1 MLRRP
6 AIAVIG
12 GGDGASVAVLELAH
26 QVGAEIGAHG
36 ATLICGGRGGVMEA
50 AARGAFERGAHTI
63 GILPGYDHN
72 AANPHIEFA
81 IATGIGEARNAVVI
95 GSADAVVALAGE
107 GGTLSE
113 IGFALKIGRPLV
125 ALRAWPQIEGIEHA
139 DDPEAAVGEAIRMAR
154 LMAARQARR
163 SKRPKIGV
171 QDQTSKDQAP
181 NVKDERKG
189 LKQ

>member
-12 GGDGASVAVLELAH
+12 GGDGASVEVLELAH
-26 QVGAEIGAHG
+26 KVGAEIGAHG

-63 GILPGYDHN
+63 GILPGYDHS

-125 ALRAWPQIEGIEHA
+125 ALA
-139 DDPEAAVGEAIRMAR
+139 DNPEAAVGEAIRMAR
-154 LMAARQARR
+154 LAAARQARKSRR
-163 SKRPKIGV
+163 SRMGV
-171 QDQTSKDQAP
+171 QDQRPDQRLDQKPEQTP
-181 NVKDERKG
+181 NLKDEPKG
-189 LKQ
+189 LKS